1 MIPKMGG
8 KCKRKRDWKK
18 INEKY
23 VREGELWIDEEAL
36 RDWWKKVTK
45 KNKNKVGSP
54 FTYPDE
60 FMTFGGIVKTLFHLG
75 FRQLEG
81 FIRLLRKFTRFSKVP
96 DYTTLSRRIPHLPWE
111 DLPHTPW
118 KKPIVIAQDSTG
130 LKVAHYGEW
139 MRRKWKVHRGFLKLH
154 ISVNVKTHEV
164 LGVRVTDE
172 RATDSAQ
179 FPSLVKQSRQKGRI
193 GKCLAD
199 WAYDTNACF
208 EVLERAQIK
217 PGIRLRK
224 TASCKGGNSL
234 RRREVRLRRKLG
246 SQDAW
251 RDEKD
256 FGQRWQV
263 ESVYGA
269 FKQRFGEAVSSKRF
283 DGMVREVLRKV
294 WVYNWLVRL
303 C

>member
-1 MIPKMGG
+1 MGG
-8 KCKRKRDWKK
+8 KCKKKRNWKE

-60 FMTFGGIVKTLFHLG
+60 FMTFGGIVKTVFHLG
-75 FRQLEG
+75 LRQLEG
-81 FIRLLRKFTRFSKVP
+81 FIKRLRKLRRFPKAP
-96 DYTTLSRRIPHLPWE
+96 DYTTLSRRIPRLPWE

-118 KKPIVIAQDSTG
+118 NKPIIIAQDSTG
-130 LKVAHYGEW
+130 LKVAQYGDW
-139 MRRKWKVHRGFLKLH
+139 MRRKWKVYRGFLKLH
-154 ISVNVKTHEV
+154 VSVNVKNHEV

-172 RATDSAQ
+172 RAADSAQ
-179 FPSLVKQSRQKGRI
+179 FSSLIKQSQKKGRI

-199 WAYDTNACF
+199 GAYDTNACF
-208 EVLERAQIK
+208 GVLEREGIA

-224 TASCKGGNSL
+224 TASCRDGTRL
-234 RRREVRLRRKLG
+234 RRREARLRRRLG
-246 SQDAW
+246 GQDAW
-251 RDEKD
+251 RDAKD

-263 ESVYGA
+263 ESVYSA
-269 FKQRFGEAVSSKRF
+269 FKRRFGEAVSSKSF
-283 DGMVREVLRKV
+283 DGMVREVLRKA